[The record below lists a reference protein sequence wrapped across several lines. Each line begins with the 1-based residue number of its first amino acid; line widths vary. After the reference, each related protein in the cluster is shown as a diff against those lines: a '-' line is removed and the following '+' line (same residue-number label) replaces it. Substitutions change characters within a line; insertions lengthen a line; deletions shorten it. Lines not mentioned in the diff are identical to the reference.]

1 MNDEKVFVDGM
12 MAKRPDDGAPDFVK
26 LKLSLKLD
34 EFGPWVAAQ
43 KAKDPSLE
51 WLNIEVKEGRSG
63 KWYAERNMW
72 KPSGD
77 QPARQ
82 PSRSGPPRNVQ
93 PMPNDDIPW

>member
-1 MNDEKVFVDGM
+1 MDDKVFVDGM

-77 QPARQ
+77 QAARQ

>member
-1 MNDEKVFVDGM
+1 MDDKVFVDGM

-43 KAKDPSLE
+43 KAQDPSLE
-51 WLNIEVKEGRSG
+51 WLNIEIKEGRSG

>member
-1 MNDEKVFVDGM
+1 MDDKVFVEGM

-72 KPSGD
+72 KPSAD

-82 PSRSGPPRNVQ
+82 PARQPQQ